1 MTDKRE
7 VHFEDKRQNIFKG
20 AGQTLGG
27 ETKPSRLVPTK
38 LEDKTTGTVEPE
50 GEPENLNIETTS
62 QLPGDLAFNPFLA
75 SGDFCLL
82 LITFPNSLDPD
93 EDRQIVGPYLG
104 PNCLTL

>member
-38 LEDKTTGTVEPE
+38 LEDKTTGTVEPDW
-50 GEPENLNIETTS
+50 EPENLNIETTS
-62 QLPGDLAFNPFLA
+62 QLPGDITLNSFLA
-75 SGDFCLL
+75 SCDFCRL

-93 EDRQIVGPYLG
+93 QD
-104 PNCLTL
+104 